1 MVHKICFPSH
11 QSPAYR
17 YPVLET
23 CLTVLTCFALLGC
36 GASSDPVDDQC
47 ELGGSILVEEGVSQ
61 DTLWDCTVAPYQV
74 MSEFNV
80 SAAATLTI
88 APGVTVEFGED
99 GSLVI
104 GAEDEHGSLSAVGT
118 ADEPILF
125 TSSAAVP
132 AAGDWK
138 AIVIHSGANSA
149 TIEHA
154 IIEYGGAS
162 FNVPDYGC
170 CTEAALLVN
179 NSAVTLR
186 NTIFADNVSGVLFK
200 NGGSAVAFSDNSFS
214 GHSEW
219 PVQIEASQVGTLT
232 GPNTFDSDD
241 VVAVAGGIVS
251 SDATWNNLGA
261 PYEVLES
268 VQVQDD
274 SAPTLTIAPGVSMYF
289 AEDAYLS
296 VGDEAQGSLMVV
308 GTAEAPILFSSAKA
322 VQGPGDWQGL
332 LVNLDAI
339 AATFEYVHVEYAG
352 QSFNVPNS
360 GCCAETSL
368 LVRDGDVAITN
379 SSFSNGVDG
388 VRFHEDGSATAFHD
402 NVFTELSGAAVAGTP
417 EAIGTL
423 SSPNT
428 FDSDDVVAVAGGI
441 VSSDATWSALGA
453 PYRLDGRVQVKGS
466 AAPTL
471 TIAAGVTLKMGEDT
485 ALEIGAEEQG
495 ALIADGSVAPITF
508 TSSRESPAA
517 GDWEAVGIYG
527 ATTEATFRSV
537 IFEYGGAS
545 YNAPTWGC
553 CAESLLFARSAA
565 VTVEDSVFRNSA
577 GHGIELGETASLT
590 QSGNSFTDLVGEDVM
605 QH

>member
-219 PVQIEASQVGTLT
+219 PVQIEASQIGTLT
-232 GPNTFDSDD
+232 G
-241 VVAVAGGIVS
+241 
-251 SDATWNNLGA
+251 
-261 PYEVLES
+261 
-268 VQVQDD
+268 
-274 SAPTLTIAPGVSMYF
+274 
-289 AEDAYLS
+289 
-296 VGDEAQGSLMVV
+296 
-308 GTAEAPILFSSAKA
+308 
-322 VQGPGDWQGL
+322 
-332 LVNLDAI
+332 
-339 AATFEYVHVEYAG
+339 
-352 QSFNVPNS
+352 
-360 GCCAETSL
+360 
-368 LVRDGDVAITN
+368 
-379 SSFSNGVDG
+379 
-388 VRFHEDGSATAFHD
+388 
-402 NVFTELSGAAVAGTP
+402 
-417 EAIGTL
+417 
-423 SSPNT
+423 PNT